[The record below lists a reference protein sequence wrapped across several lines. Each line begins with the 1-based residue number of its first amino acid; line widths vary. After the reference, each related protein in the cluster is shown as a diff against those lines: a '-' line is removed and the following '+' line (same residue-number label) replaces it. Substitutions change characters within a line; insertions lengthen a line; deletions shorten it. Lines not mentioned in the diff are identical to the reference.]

1 MTIVVALKDEMNKRI
16 IVGADNQGTSGQISL
31 KYGSKIFDL
40 NIPIVDGYGE
50 ILKFEKLYVA
60 VSGNYWIINY
70 LKYGFDIPPMDKEED
85 FLYYLYNQ
93 FFLSLGDCL
102 TESRLVHFNS
112 GVLDSGVGMLFVFRD
127 NIYHVYDDFSIMEC
141 VECFDVDGSGYE
153 VALGS
158 LYTNLNFHKGMD
170 YVKIVKQAVLS
181 CAGLSI
187 YCDDEVDVKII
198 NYI

>member
-1 MTIVVALKDEMNKRI
+1 MTVVVALKDERNQRI
-16 IVGADNQGTSGQISL
+16 IIGADNQGTSGQISL
-31 KYGSKIFDL
+31 KYGSKIFYL

-50 ILKFEKLYVA
+50 VEKFEKMYVA

-70 LKYGFDIPPMDKEED
+70 LKYGFDIPPMDKNEG

-102 TESRLVHFNS
+102 SESRLVAFNS
-112 GVLDSGVGMLFVFRD
+112 GVLDSGVGMLCVFRD
-127 NIYHVYDDFSIMEC
+127 KIYHIYDDFSILES
-141 VECFDVDGSGYE
+141 VENYEVDGSGYE

-158 LYTNLNFHKGMD
+158 LYTNINFHKGMD

-187 YCDDEVDVKII
+187 YCDDEVDLRIVK
-198 NYI
+198 Y